1 MNTMH
6 IITIVITVAFFL
18 WACWYTNKALIEK
31 RQELKKMI
39 RKRYIITR
47 PKDFRYW
54 VEIKSLSELN
64 DELDRFLNS
73 DPLPEHIARFLR
85 LKPAP

>member
-6 IITIVITVAFFL
+6 IITIVITLVFFL
-18 WACWYTNKALIEK
+18 WACWYTNKALVEK

-47 PKDFRYW
+47 PQDFRHW
-54 VEIKSLSELN
+54 VEIKSVSELN
-64 DELDRFLNS
+64 DELDRFQS
-73 DPLPEHIARFLR
+73 TDPLPEHIARFLR
-85 LKPAP
+85 LKPAL